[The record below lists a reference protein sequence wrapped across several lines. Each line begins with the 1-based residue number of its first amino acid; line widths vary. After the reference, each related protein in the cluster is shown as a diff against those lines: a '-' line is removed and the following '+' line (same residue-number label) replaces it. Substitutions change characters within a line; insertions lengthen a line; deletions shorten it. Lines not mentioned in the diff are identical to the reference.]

1 MEKTNQPLYQ
11 QLMDD
16 IRSQIENS
24 LLLPGDK
31 LPTEHEFMQKY
42 NVSRITVS
50 KALNELKAEG
60 LITRFPNKGSFVA
73 RSASP
78 LAAAAQVPL
87 AAPTALPSVSAPT
100 GLPVVRETASYE
112 TSVTEIACILPSI
125 SDQFSLSM
133 VNGVLSAFPTDSYIC
148 HIFQSF
154 NPSLENRLLQK
165 CIDIGIK
172 GIVLFPQDQ
181 PFFSDQL
188 LYMLL
193 QKYPLVLLDRNLPRL
208 DTSYVIGDNKAGG
221 ALCLRHLHTLGHQ
234 RFCFVSSARRDTFT
248 VKSRISGIFQEADE
262 RNIPE
267 TSITIWDSFNKHQP
281 YSHYQT
287 QMLKLIREER
297 ITAFI
302 AAEST
307 TCAYLYSLFATLNLR
322 VPEDVSLMSFD
333 KPLVESQR
341 PDFFTHISQ
350 SEYLMGKEA
359 GAILK
364 NQIENKDPQVTHR
377 VMSPQLE
384 IRKST
389 RSIVL

>member
-11 QLMDD
+11 QLMEDV
-16 IRSQIENS
+16 RSQIENS

-31 LPTEHEFMQKY
+31 LPTEREFMQKY

-50 KALNELKAEG
+50 KALNELKAED

-87 AAPTALPSVSAPT
+87 EAPSVLMPASASAQ
-100 GLPVVRETASYE
+100 LPAVPEGSTSDTAF
-112 TSVTEIACILPSI
+112 TEIACILPSF

-133 VNGVLSAFPTDSYIC
+133 VNGILSAFPIDSYIC
-148 HIFQSF
+148 HLFQSF
-154 NPSLENRLLQK
+154 NPSLENRLLQR
-165 CIDIGIK
+165 CIDTGIS

-181 PFFSDQL
+181 PFFSEQL
-188 LYMLL
+188 LYLLL
-193 QKYPLVLLDRNLPRL
+193 QKYPLVLIDRNLPRL
-208 DTSYVIGDNKAGG
+208 DTSYVIGDNKTGG
-221 ALCLRHLHTLGHQ
+221 ALCLRHLHALGHQ

-248 VKSRISGIFQEADE
+248 VRSRIDGILQEAE
-262 RNIPE
+262 ARNIPE
-267 TSITIWDSFNKHQP
+267 SSITILDFFNKHQP
-281 YSHYQT
+281 YVHYQK
-287 QMLKLIREER
+287 QMMKLIREER

-307 TCAYLYSLFATLNLR
+307 TCAYLYSLFATMNLR
-322 VPEDVSLMSFD
+322 VPEDISLMSFD

-359 GAILK
+359 GTILK
-364 NQIENKDPQVTHR
+364 HQIETRDPQVTHR
-377 VMSPQLE
+377 VMSPLLE
-384 IRKST
+384 VRKST
-389 RSIVL
+389 RAIVL

>member
-42 NVSRITVS
+42 KVSRITVS

-78 LAAAAQVPL
+78 LAAATQVPL
-87 AAPTALPSVSAPT
+87 AAPTALPPVSVQT
-100 GLPVVRETASYE
+100 GLPVVRETASYD
-112 TSVTEIACILPSI
+112 TSFTEIACILPSI

-208 DTSYVIGDNKAGG
+208 DTSYVIGDNKTGG

-248 VKSRISGIFQEADE
+248 VKSRISGIFQEAEE

-267 TSITIWDSFNKHQP
+267 TSIMIWDSFNKHQP
-281 YSHYQT
+281 YSHYHT
-287 QMLKLIREER
+287 QMMKLIREER

-307 TCAYLYSLFATLNLR
+307 TCAYLYSLFATMNIR

-364 NQIENKDPQVTHR
+364 NQIETKDPQVTHR
-377 VMSPQLE
+377 VMSPHLE

-389 RSIVL
+389 RAIVL